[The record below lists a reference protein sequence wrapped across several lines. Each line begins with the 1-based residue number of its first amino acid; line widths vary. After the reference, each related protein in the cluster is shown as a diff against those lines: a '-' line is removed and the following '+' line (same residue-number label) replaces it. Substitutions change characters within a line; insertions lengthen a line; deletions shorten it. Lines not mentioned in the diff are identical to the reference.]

1 MFIEINNF
9 FCIDTTKI
17 NSFKQFQDYWKGQL
31 CVVYTDD
38 YPKGIEFEDKDGK
51 LYNSLKKIFNTCDV
65 LNPNIEQLMISQ
77 SIINNNEKVEW

>member
-1 MFIEINNF
+1 MFIEINRF

-38 YPKGIEFEDKDGK
+38 CPKGIEFEDQDGK
-51 LYNSLKKIFNTCDV
+51 LYNSLKKIFNTCDA
-65 LNPNIEQLMISQ
+65 LDPNIEQLIISQ
-77 SIINNNEKVEW
+77 SIINNNKKVEW